1 MQFPTGFGRRAASLL
16 LMTLTGGQLAS
27 TPAYADE
34 SVTAPAET
42 MVVTASRQPA
52 PQLNTLGNI
61 AVLGPDDIKITGAT
75 HPYDLGVRVPGV
87 WISRGSGQE
96 HLTAIRSPVLTGPG
110 SCGAFLVMEDG
121 IPTRPAGFC
130 NANQLFEVA
139 DELASDIEV
148 IRGPANALY
157 GSNGLHGT
165 INVLLPT
172 PGKAAGTQVSL
183 MGGSNQYRRGQT
195 RWDSGPGSNAFSA
208 GLLYDRDGGY
218 QAESGYNQAKLFGK
232 SAHELAGGTL
242 TFSGSGSWLD
252 QDTAGFITGKDAYKQ
267 ADRFRNDN
275 PEAYRK
281 AYSVRLSSAWLPESS
296 GVWTPEYRFYLRNSE
311 MRFLQHFL
319 PTKPNEQN
327 GQTSG
332 GVMFVARRDWWRN
345 SVLTAGL
352 DAEIA
357 TGYLDEYQ
365 DPQYDRPFL
374 PSRPAGKHYDYDVN
388 SYMTAAFASLQMPLD
403 ERWELQA
410 GLRSEFMLYDYS
422 NNMLDGN
429 TRADG
434 EQCTE
439 SVADFPPDGCLYFR
453 PPDRTDNFF
462 NVSPNLGV
470 LYKFTNATVG
480 FANFT
485 SGFRAPQAAELYRLQ
500 AEQNPANIDSER
512 LDSVEVGTRHQGEK
526 LRLEN
531 VAFYMR
537 KSNAIFRDSADVN
550 VSDGR
555 TKHYGI
561 ESNIDWRITDP
572 VYLSLTGSFAKQIY
586 DFDRAAAQGE
596 IITKGNE
603 IDTSPQVLGSA
614 RLGYEQL
621 YGIAELEWVYQDE
634 YFLDAANTASYGGHD
649 LLNLRLLFKPS
660 QIWTIALRIN
670 NLTNVRYADRADLLS
685 SVDPPSYRYFPGHD
699 REVYVE
705 LTWNTP
711 DT

>member
-1 MQFPTGFGRRAASLL
+1 VYANGNATEPT
-16 LMTLTGGQLAS
+16 
-27 TPAYADE
+27 
-34 SVTAPAET
+34 ET
-42 MVVTASRQPA
+42 MVVTASRQPS
-52 PQLNTLGNI
+52 PELDTLGNI
-61 AVLGPDDIKITGAT
+61 GVIGPDAIEITGAT

-87 WISRGSGQE
+87 WISRGNGQE

-165 INVLLPT
+165 INTLLPV
-172 PGKAAGTQVSL
+172 PGKVTGTQVSL
-183 MGGSNQYRRGQT
+183 MGGSNQYWRGQT
-195 RWDSGPGSNAFSA
+195 RWDSGPGRNAFSA

-218 QAESGYNQAKLFGK
+218 QADSGYNQAKLFGK

-252 QDTAGFITGKDAYKQ
+252 QDTAGFITGEDAYKQ

-281 AYSVRLSSAWLPESS
+281 AYSVRLSSAWLPASS
-296 GVWTPEYRFYLRNSE
+296 GIWTPEYRFYLRNSE

-352 DAEIA
+352 DGEIA

-365 DPQYDRPFL
+365 DPQYNKPFL
-374 PSRPAGKHYDYDVN
+374 PSRPAGKHYDYDAN
-388 SYMTAAFASLQMPLD
+388 SYMTAAFASLQMPLA

-410 GLRSEFMLYDYS
+410 GLRSEFMRYDY
-422 NNMLDGN
+422 NNKMLDGN
-429 TRADG
+429 TRDDG
-434 EQCTE
+434 EQC
-439 SVADFPPDGCLYFR
+439 ADSIDDYPPDGCSYYR

-462 NVSPNLGV
+462 NLSPNIGA
-470 LYKFTNATVG
+470 LYKFTDATVG
-480 FANFT
+480 FVNFT

-500 AEQNPANIDSER
+500 AEQDPADIDSER
-512 LDSVEVGTRHQGEK
+512 LDSIEIGTRHQREK
-526 LRLEN
+526 LRLET

-537 KSNAIFRDSADVN
+537 KSNAIFRDSAEVN

-561 ESNIDWRITDP
+561 ESNIDWRIIEP

-586 DFDRAAAQGE
+586 DFDRNAAQGE

-614 RLGYEQL
+614 RLGYEQQ
-621 YGIAELEWVYQDE
+621 YGVAELEWVYQDE
-634 YFLDAANTASYGGHD
+634 YFLDAANTASYPGHD
-649 LLNLRLLFKPS
+649 LLNLRLIYKPA

-670 NLTNVRYADRADLLS
+670 NLTNVRYADRADLQS
-685 SVDPPSYRYFPGHD
+685 SVDPPSFRYFPGHD
-699 REVYVE
+699 REVYLE
-705 LTWNTP
+705 LTW
-711 DT
+711 DTRGS